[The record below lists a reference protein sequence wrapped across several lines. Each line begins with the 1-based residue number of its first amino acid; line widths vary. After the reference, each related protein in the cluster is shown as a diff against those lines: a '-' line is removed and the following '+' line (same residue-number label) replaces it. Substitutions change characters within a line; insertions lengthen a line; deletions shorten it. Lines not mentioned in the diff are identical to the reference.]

1 MSRKNTSSVDT
12 TKGDRMAL
20 KSNQNV
26 NPTLVS
32 FDKDTVEDNQ
42 VINARK
48 GANVELKKAKA
59 KLKAKIA
66 KASKKKNKP
75 KKKK

>member
-12 TKGDRMAL
+12 TKGEKIAR
-20 KSNQNV
+20 KSNENKNEIPVAFNQKEV
-26 NPTLVS
+26 
-32 FDKDTVEDNQ
+32 VEQ

-48 GANVELKKAKA
+48 GANVDLNKAKA
-59 KLKAKIA
+59 KKKAKMA

-75 KKKK
+75 KKK

>member
-12 TKGDRMAL
+12 TKGDKIAR
-20 KSNQNV
+20 KSNENK
-26 NPTLVS
+26 NDIPVS
-32 FDKDTVEDNQ
+32 FDQKIIDDQ

-48 GANVELKKAKA
+48 GANVDLAKAKA
-59 KLKAKIA
+59 KKKAKMA

-75 KKKK
+75 KKK